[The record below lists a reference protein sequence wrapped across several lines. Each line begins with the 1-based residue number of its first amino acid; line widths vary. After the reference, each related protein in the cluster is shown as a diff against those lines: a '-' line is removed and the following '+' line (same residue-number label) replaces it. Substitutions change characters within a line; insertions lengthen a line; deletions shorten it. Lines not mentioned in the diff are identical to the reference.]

1 MRREQIPYQLFADD
15 NQLLN
20 SVRCGDNPG
29 CAAMVANTEGG
40 ISEIQKWLTQ
50 NWLALNAPKTDMINI
65 VSTRRSGSIAGI
77 TIDVVWIPNS
87 DCVKDLGVW
96 LDGGMDLQTQMKK
109 VCSAAYASLHK
120 IGRIRAFL
128 DKSSTERLVNAFVT
142 SRLDFNNGILFG
154 LPDKSL
160 EPLQRVQNMAA
171 RMVCRRKKFDRIT
184 PILQELHWLPVKLRI
199 KYKLLSVVHKSL
211 NGVGPSYLADLLC
224 EVQGRTRAA
233 SSRDLVVKRTR
244 SRYGDRSFSSC
255 GPCLWNSL
263 PHHLR
268 TLAEE
273 DFKRELKTFLFEQYF
288 GEVAP

>member
-1 MRREQIPYQLFADD
+1 
-15 NQLLN
+15 
-20 SVRCGDNPG
+20 
-29 CAAMVANTEGG
+29 
-40 ISEIQKWLTQ
+40 
-50 NWLALNAPKTDMINI
+50 MINI
-65 VSTRRSGSIAGI
+65 VSTRRSGSIPGI
-77 TIDVVWIPNS
+77 TIDGVWIPNS
-87 DCVKDLGVW
+87 DCVKNLGVW
-96 LDGGMDLQTQMKK
+96 LDGGMNLQTQIKK
-109 VCSAAYASLHK
+109 VCSAACTSLPK

-160 EPLQRVQNMAA
+160 EPLQLVQNMAA

-184 PILQELHWLPVKLRI
+184 PILQELHWLPVKFRI

-263 PHHLR
+263 PRHLR
-268 TLAEE
+268 TLSEE